1 MRLPRTNNRGMGSP
15 RTSRRV
21 LTLNVGS
28 SSLKAALYDIH
39 SSESLLMSAVADG
52 IGTAA
57 AALRITNAA
66 AEAAFE
72 TKENLATQRDA
83 LAALFGYLNQHRWDQ
98 GLDIV
103 GHRIV
108 HGGPLYSEP
117 ALITEKMVHELTQ
130 LLPQDPEHLPNA
142 LNAIAFIAA
151 RYPTLQQAA
160 CFDTAFHRHLPR
172 AARTFALPESF
183 YKEGIRRYG
192 FHGLSYEYALQALRE
207 LDAKRAAGRVIVAH
221 LGSGASMAAID
232 AGRCIDTSMGFTPTS
247 GLMMGT
253 RAGDIDPDVILH
265 LIGNKG
271 MSVAQVSALL
281 HEHSGLL
288 GVSGISSDMRL
299 LLERQAS
306 DPQAAAAIELF
317 CYRAKKY
324 LGAYAAALGGLDALV
339 FTGGIGEHAASVR
352 ERICAGLGNLGIQVD
367 SARNQANAAVISG
380 DASPVKVRV
389 IKTDEG
395 LVIARYAA
403 TLCG

>member
-15 RTSRRV
+15 RASRRV

-66 AEAAFE
+66 AGAAFE
-72 TKENLATQRDA
+72 TQESLATQRDA
-83 LAALFGYLNQHRWDQ
+83 LAALFSYLEQHRWDQ

-130 LLPQDPEHLPNA
+130 LLPLDPEHLPNA
-142 LNAIAFIAA
+142 LNAIAFVAA

-160 CFDTAFHRHLPR
+160 CFDTAFHRHLPQ

-183 YKEGIRRYG
+183 YQEGIRRYG

-207 LDAKRAAGRVIVAH
+207 LDASRAAGRVIVAH

-232 AGRCIDTSMGFTPTS
+232 AGHCIDTSMGFTPTS

-271 MSVAQVSALL
+271 MSVAQVSTLL

-299 LLERQAS
+299 LLDRQAS
-306 DPQAAAAIELF
+306 DPQAAAAVELF

-367 SARNQANAAVISG
+367 SPRNQANAAVISS
-380 DASPVKVRV
+380 DASPVTVRV

-395 LVIARYAA
+395 LVIARHAA
-403 TLCG
+403 RLCG